1 MFVTTAAHVFRAC
14 NVTMCFLKP
23 DSFKFAI
30 LEVYSCNSKQSV
42 SFLTYISAFSL
53 RTFEH

>member
-1 MFVTTAAHVFRAC
+1 MFLNTAAHVFRAC

-42 SFLTYISAFSL
+42 SFLTYISTFSL
-53 RTFEH
+53 RTFKH